1 MRPPVPRFVRW
12 AVALAVI
19 AALTVVVFQYWGTSQ
34 YPIAIASPS
43 QSAGQAPQVA
53 QAAQAGRTVQ
63 TAQTGPAT
71 VQGANWL
78 PTRWGP
84 LGPADRDLLVM
95 MRQAGLCGGS
105 SGRQA
110 LTQGSNPQV
119 RTVAKKIS
127 ADYGDLDNQ
136 VRSVASK
143 LGMTLPNQPTVQQQN
158 WMKQLSGQ
166 SGAAYDRMF
175 AQHLRVTEGD
185 VLPAITA
192 VRAGTR
198 NELIRSFAAN
208 AAVLVNRHMEALER
222 TGLVD
227 YSKLPAPPAPVTN
240 TTPADPTQAINQVVN
255 VTPVR
260 AATGT
265 NANAM
270 IAALVSTA
278 GVLVALGLLGTGKR
292 VRRPVGAQHRSA
304 PRGYATRP
312 APRRRAAHRW

>member
-34 YPIAIASPS
+34 YPIAVASRD
-43 QSAGQAPQVA
+43 QTARQAGQAGQ
-53 QAAQAGRTVQ
+53 
-63 TAQTGPAT
+63 AT
-71 VQGANWL
+71 VQDANWM

-84 LGPADRDLLVM
+84 LGPADRDLLIM
-95 MRQAGLCGGS
+95 IRQAGLCGGS

-110 LTQGSNPQV
+110 QTQGSNPQV
-119 RTVAKKIS
+119 RTVAKRIS

-136 VRSVASK
+136 VRSVAGK
-143 LGMTLPNQPTVQQQN
+143 LGVALPNQPTAQQQG
-158 WMKQLSGQ
+158 WMTQLSAQ
-166 SGAAYDRMF
+166 SGSKYDRMF
-175 AQHLRVTEGD
+175 AQHLRITEGE

-227 YSKLPAPPAPVTN
+227 YTKLPAPPAPVAN
-240 TTPADPTQAINQVVN
+240 TTPAGPTQAVNQVAN

-260 AATGT
+260 AATGINT
-265 NANAM
+265 NAM

-292 VRRPVGAQHRSA
+292 VRRPAGVQHRTA
-304 PRGYATRP
+304 PRAYATRP
-312 APRRRAAHRW
+312 TQRRRAAHRW

>member
-12 AVALAVI
+12 AVTLAVI

-34 YPIAIASPS
+34 YPIAIASRD
-43 QSAGQAPQVA
+43 QTARQAGQAGQ
-53 QAAQAGRTVQ
+53 
-63 TAQTGPAT
+63 AT
-71 VQGANWL
+71 VQDANWM

-95 MRQAGLCGGS
+95 IRQAGLCGGS

-110 LTQGSNPQV
+110 QTQGSNTQV

-136 VRSVASK
+136 VRSVAGK
-143 LGMTLPNQPTVQQQN
+143 LGVALPNQPTAQQQG
-158 WMKQLSGQ
+158 WMTQLSAQ
-166 SGAAYDRMF
+166 SGSKYDRMF
-175 AQHLRVTEGD
+175 AQHLRVTEGE

-227 YSKLPAPPAPVTN
+227 YTKLPAPPAPVAN
-240 TTPADPTQAINQVVN
+240 TTPAGPTQAVNQVAN

-260 AATGT
+260 AATGINT
-265 NANAM
+265 NAM

-292 VRRPVGAQHRSA
+292 VRRPAGAQHRTA
-304 PRGYATRP
+304 PRAYATRP
-312 APRRRAAHRW
+312 TQRRRAAHRW